1 MVTCIAWGC
10 RNRSQGLNGGGGDVG
25 FHSFPVKNP
34 ALLQK
39 WLDAL
44 QISSDA
50 LNKYC
55 RVCSDHFLP
64 GDYKRDFRHELIGTR
79 RKRLLR
85 ENAVP
90 SLGICRRRRRNSRGE
105 IIMEES
111 TAVPPEGL
119 VLNDVPTVSNAAS
132 TVNCSN
138 SGADMDRDND
148 ERNVHDPLSDPLAE
162 DSVEILPEFEI
173 KEEPYDFYED
183 NITDTGSP
191 CWISDGVTLIGE
203 NDDDIELEDA
213 IQLEDNSDPFDYVE
227 KLNNS
232 HEDIMDVSPIQKYP
246 NKGRKWKQKPYGYTR
261 KILRNFVPYEVDV
274 DDDMDDGLMVT
285 VENAAAFKDD
295 LEEFGWR
302 HKRMTDADLA
312 RRRREFETHLMRCKV
327 NIKVMQ
333 ARLDEERGKMLRI
346 QNSLMNIRRR
356 QRRHEMKKMQ
366 YGGSVTEVMDDP
378 TAGIK
383 YSKLG
388 SEGKNSL
395 ALSVEDGDRKKETL
409 VAMKMRMARLREI
422 KAKKA
427 LEQKRSGVVDY
438 QKELENKLRMAR
450 LREIK
455 AQKALERKLNLDP
468 EVPRPKMKPLKIPK
482 PEECMNGEDYEK
494 VLEAKLRMARLREIK
509 AMKALER
516 VNNEDSDKTD
526 EFKIKKT
533 KVKRLKMKMKTHKPY
548 DELEMKAKMAKLREI
563 KAQKAL
569 ERKKLEESG
578 EVPIKD
584 KIEKKRILIKKRKL
598 EGDRGL
604 EAPSTSN
611 GGEPREEIPHINIKA
626 EEKETKPEI
635 HIATSHMLW
644 NVLSRIKMEP
654 YQESSSATTS
664 DNSTTNY
671 FSNQGKN
678 NPSPSDIPKLV
689 KEFMC
694 RDDVSKISTTSPYAM
709 SNSMTSVRY
718 RMHYLPILHKQFEA
732 ENGNVCSYASFCSYV
747 PQNVIKPHAWQWKF
761 CPCLPCINPELKFE
775 KMISEGILKMDG
787 IELGDILHD
796 DAKENM
802 LMIQLREL
810 RDSRQFFTYDAWERN
825 SSGTINA
832 KRRTASEPI
841 TAVVT
846 KFLEELSM
854 LKSHI
859 QRSFYQ
865 YHAAKLAR
873 DRGLHCADEVTLHIE
888 CSPLSLYRS
897 PGTDSGPSEPAA
909 VFTFLT
915 GYLWSQ
921 NCEQALAAVSE
932 NKDYSTSGIW
942 AGLEKILLS
951 IVKAGK
957 KKINII
963 SDSPTNKYR
972 NKSNFY
978 YMSDFARMY
987 GVCFRWI
994 FLELSHQLGNADLIR
1009 FEIERTVKEELA
1021 ENPDMSLA
1029 KSEIQ
1034 KLVQS
1039 RTSII
1044 LDSYSHE
1051 DVLKYKL
1058 NLPKLK
1064 VVQGTQ
1070 KFDEVI
1076 ILPEDFWVRDVIG
1089 FDTFK
1094 KLPF

>member
-10 RNRSQGLNGGGGDVG
+10 KNRSQGIGGHVG
-25 FHSFPVKNP
+25 FHTFPLKNP
-34 ALLQK
+34 ALLKK

-44 QISSDA
+44 RISSRV

-55 RVCSDHFLP
+55 RVCSDHFSP
-64 GDYKRDFRHELIGTR
+64 QDYKRDFRHELIGTR
-79 RKRLLR
+79 RKRILR
-85 ENAVP
+85 EDAVP
-90 SLGICRRRRRNSRGE
+90 WVGLCHSAG
-105 IIMEES
+105 IMEE
-111 TAVPPEGL
+111 TVTPEG
-119 VLNDVPTVSNAAS
+119 
-132 TVNCSN
+132 
-138 SGADMDRDND
+138 MD
-148 ERNVHDPLSDPLAE
+148 ERIAHDPLSDPLAE

-191 CWISDGVTLIGE
+191 CWISDGVTLGE
-203 NDDDIELEDA
+203 NDDDIELEDG
-213 IQLEDNSDPFDYVE
+213 IQLEDNSDPFDYGERV
-227 KLNNS
+227 NNS
-232 HEDIMDVSPIQKYP
+232 HEDIMDVLPIPKYP
-246 NKGRKWKQKPYGYTR
+246 NKGRRWRQRSYGYSR
-261 KILRNFVPYEVDV
+261 KILKNFVPYEIDV
-274 DDDMDDGLMVT
+274 DDDMDDDLMVT
-285 VENAAAFKDD
+285 VENAAATFKDD

-312 RRRREFETHLMRCKV
+312 RRRRELETHLMRCKV

-333 ARLDEERGKMLRI
+333 SRLDEERGKMLRM
-346 QNSLMNIRRR
+346 QNMLLNIRRR
-356 QRRHEMKKMQ
+356 QKRHEMKKMQ
-366 YGGSVTEVMDDP
+366 YGAGGGIEVV
-378 TAGIK
+378 
-383 YSKLG
+383 G

-395 ALSVEDGDRKKETL
+395 HLGFEGGERKKETL
-409 VAMKMRMARLREI
+409 MAVKMRMARLRDI

-427 LEQKRSGVVDY
+427 LDQKRTGVVDY

-455 AQKALERKLNLDP
+455 AQKALERKLNIEP
-468 EVPRPKMKPLKIPK
+468 EVGKTKLKPLKIPK
-482 PEECMNGEDYEK
+482 PEECGNGEDYEK
-494 VLEAKLRMARLREIK
+494 MLEAKLKTARLREIK
-509 AMKALER
+509 AMKALEK
-516 VNNEDSDKTD
+516 VKDEDSDKTD
-526 EFKIKKT
+526 EYKIKIKKP
-533 KVKRLKMKMKTHKPY
+533 KVKRLKINMKTNKPY
-548 DELEMKAKMAKLREI
+548 NEFEMKAKMAKLREI
-563 KAQKAL
+563 KAQKAM

-578 EVPIKD
+578 ETPMKY
-584 KIEKKRILIKKRKL
+584 KMGKKRIFVKKRKL
-598 EGDRGL
+598 VNDRAP

-611 GGEPREEIPHINIKA
+611 EGETREEINNVNVKT
-626 EEKETKPEI
+626 EEKEKKPEV

-654 YQESSSATTS
+654 YQESSSTADPNEALS
-664 DNSTTNY
+664 NY

-689 KEFMC
+689 KDFMC
-694 RDDVSKISTTSPYAM
+694 RDDVSKISTTSPYAT
-709 SNSMTSVRY
+709 SNSTSSVRY

-732 ENGNVCSYASFCSYV
+732 ENGNVCSYASFCSNV
-747 PQNVIKPHAWQWKF
+747 PECVIKPNGWQWKF

-775 KMISEGILKMDG
+775 KMISEGILKMEG
-787 IELGDILHD
+787 IELGDILYD
-796 DAKENM
+796 DAKENV
-802 LMIQLREL
+802 LMVQLRDL
-810 RDSRQFFTYDAWERN
+810 RDSRQFFTYDSWERN

-841 TAVVT
+841 TTVVT

-873 DRGLHCADEVTLHIE
+873 DRGLQCPDEVTLHIE
-888 CSPLSLYRS
+888 CSPLSLYRN
-897 PGTDSGPSEPAA
+897 PGTDSSTSDPAA

-957 KKINII
+957 RKINII

-994 FLELSHQLGNADLIR
+994 FLELSHQIGNADIIR
-1009 FEIERTVKEELA
+1009 FEIERTIKDELA
-1021 ENPDMSLA
+1021 ENPDMSMA
-1029 KSEIQ
+1029 KSDIQ

-1044 LDSYSHE
+1044 VDSYSHD
-1051 DVLKYKL
+1051 DVQKYKW